1 MIRVPASATRVARY
15 VARVEGVSGRSPR
28 RWLELKMWCSN
39 VAAAQPLVE
48 SQRFG
53 AVSPDGDLRA
63 SIREAFGAVTF
74 RGDVAR
80 VGAAVEAVTFVL
92 DGSERAI
99 VAPATASSPGI
110 VTLARS
116 AAG

>member
-15 VARVEGVSGRSPR
+15 MARVESTSGRSPQ
-28 RWLELKMWCSN
+28 RWLELKLWCAN
-39 VAAAQPLVE
+39 DTAAQPLARTL
-48 SQRFG
+48 RFG

-63 SIREAFGAVTF
+63 SIREAFGVTTF

-80 VGAAVEAVTFVL
+80 TGAAVEVVTFAL

-99 VAPATASSPGI
+99 VAPATASSPSI